1 MKDNKFKSRVNGG
14 IMLRAYNRSYDEIRP
29 IRITRNYIK
38 YSEGSVL
45 IEIGDTR
52 VICTASVEEKVP
64 VFLRGT
70 QKGWISAEYSMIPR
84 ANQLRNM
91 RDSVKGKIDGRSQE
105 IQRLVGRSLR
115 AVTDLEK
122 LGPRMIW
129 LDCDVLQADGGTR
142 TTSIIGSFIA
152 LVDALNYL
160 KAEKKIES
168 IPIKHFIGAISV
180 GIVDGEMLLDLDF
193 KEDSH
198 AQVDMNIV
206 MTERG
211 EVVEIQGTAEER
223 PFSMTN
229 LNKLM
234 KLAEYGIKQVIT
246 REKEIIGELS

>member
-1 MKDNKFKSRVNGG
+1 
-14 IMLRAYNRSYDEIRP
+14 MLRAYNRSYDEIRP

>member
-1 MKDNKFKSRVNGG
+1 
-14 IMLRAYNRSYDEIRP
+14 MLRAYNRSYDEIRP
-29 IRITRNYIK
+29 IKVIRNYIK

-45 IEIGDTR
+45 IEVGDTR

-70 QKGWISAEYSMIPR
+70 QQGWISAEYSMIPR
-84 ANQLRNM
+84 ANQLRNL

-229 LNKLM
+229 LNKLI
-234 KLAEYGIKQVIT
+234 KLAEYGIKQVIA
-246 REKEIIGELS
+246 REKEMIGELC